1 MRQQYEPS
9 ADRIIALYQQLEDD
23 ILSAVIRRI
32 LKMGYVSEASKHQL
46 EVLQAAGLLYDD
58 IVQLIADRTDACTA
72 QVKALFEDA
81 GVQTVE
87 IDNSLHEAAGALPI
101 DIRQDSSTRQVLEAG
116 YKKTL
121 GTMRN
126 LVSTTATQTQTAFI
140 QTCDRIY
147 MQVSSGAFSY
157 QEAIMNALRA
167 LADTGAEVVYPT
179 KHKDR
184 MDVAV
189 RRCVLTGVSQTAAA
203 VSLRQAEDAGCYLM
217 EITAHSGARPDHA
230 KWQGQLV
237 TITGKDAGK
246 IIDGLRVFTLSEI
259 GYGSGEGFKGW
270 NCRHN
275 WHAYYPGFSTPN
287 YTPEKLKR
295 LDEPCISYNG
305 KLYTEYEVSQMQ
317 RAQERRV
324 RAWKRRCITAQ
335 EGVNSATDE
344 ATRAT
349 AQAEFDRSARYLK
362 NNEAKLKDF
371 CRQTGQDRDRF
382 REQVLGFNRSTAQK
396 AVHAAKKSGLTS
408 GGKDGIINIERP
420 MAAKTFDK
428 AAKYA
433 KEKLNLS
440 IENISELPVEKVNK
454 INNTIWE
461 IYKDV
466 PMIRGSISE
475 ILLEPTSKIASASMI
490 WRENTPKLRL
500 KLSKELFSNLS
511 IKELENNIQSLV
523 ESGWFSPKDGL
534 HGIFKHEATHFAE
547 YIKTLE
553 KYHYQKEAVIKSL
566 DECELAKQIMHTAF
580 VNCGLDESDAVIQNY
595 LGGYACDNPAE
606 FIAEAFS
613 STDNNVLVNEVKR
626 LLSKKWGL

>member
-81 GVQTVE
+81 GVQTVA

-121 GTMRN
+121 GTMQN

-167 LADTGAEVVYPT
+167 LADTGATVSYPT
-179 KHKDR
+179 GHTDR

-270 NCRHN
+270 NCHHN
-275 WHAYYPGFSTPN
+275 WRAYYPGFSTPN
-287 YTPEKLKR
+287 YTPKELKK

-344 ATRAT
+344 ATRAA

-382 REQVLGFNRSTAQK
+382 REQVLGFGRSEAQK
-396 AVHAAKKSGLTS
+396 AVHAAKKTSIDYMARFTPSYSDQKSIKTGTIEMRVKKVSNSKFTMYTDAEVTRKNKAVRFVEKSMEKIQKGLPNDF
-408 GGKDGIINIERP
+408 KIPEIAVVD
-420 MAAKTFDK
+420 FDK
-428 AAKYA
+428 HHINPYAIGGYDKTTGIMYINSKYDT
-433 KEKLNLS
+433 KEKVL
-440 IENISELPVEKVNK
+440 
-454 INNTIWE
+454 
-461 IYKDV
+461 
-466 PMIRGSISE
+466 
-475 ILLEPTSKIASASMI
+475 
-490 WRENTPKLRL
+490 
-500 KLSKELFSNLS
+500 
-511 IKELENNIQSLV
+511 
-523 ESGWFSPKDGL
+523 
-534 HGIFKHEATHFAE
+534 
-547 YIKTLE
+547 
-553 KYHYQKEAVIKSL
+553 
-566 DECELAKQIMHTAF
+566 AF
-580 VNCGLDESDAVIQNY
+580 VNKNKGQFANETEYAPFLHELGHKYYEDCIKKLAISENIGYNESKKKIDRRIFDYIESKHNPDFVLESIS
-595 LGGYACDNPAE
+595 GYASGGE
-606 FIAEAFS
+606 SSGKFTEIIAECFS
-613 STDNNVLVNEVKR
+613 VRGENSVADKILK
-626 LLSKKWGL
+626 LLE

>member
-81 GVQTVE
+81 GVQTVA

-121 GTMRN
+121 GTMQN

-203 VSLRQAEDAGCYLM
+203 VSLQQAENAGCYLM

-275 WHAYYPGFSTPN
+275 WHAYYPGLSTPN
-287 YTPEKLKR
+287 YTPEELKK

-324 RAWKRRCITAQ
+324 RAWKRRCVTAQ
-335 EGVNSATDE
+335 EGVQSATDE

-362 NNEAKLKDF
+362 TNEAKLKDF

-382 REQVLGFNRSTAQK
+382 REQVLGFNKSTTQK
-396 AVHAAKKSGLTS
+396 AVHAAKKNGLTS
-408 GGKDGIINIERP
+408 GGKDGIIKESMNRRNKNIGEFSELKIP
-420 MAAKTFDK
+420 MQKK
-428 AAKYA
+428 AILNVCKKYNVETSGLRFKIQRDEKMLSMPFYGSTDYDDIGRIDLFPNAFTDEEQLIRTIIHEKCHVKQLKKHGKKYA
-433 KEKLNLS
+433 QEHLQEMEKQAYRLESL
-440 IENISELPVEKVNK
+440 
-454 INNTIWE
+454 
-461 IYKDV
+461 YYH
-466 PMIRGSISE
+466 
-475 ILLEPTSKIASASMI
+475 ILK
-490 WRENTPKLRL
+490 
-500 KLSKELFSNLS
+500 
-511 IKELENNIQSLV
+511 
-523 ESGWFSPKDGL
+523 
-534 HGIFKHEATHFAE
+534 
-547 YIKTLE
+547 
-553 KYHYQKEAVIKSL
+553 
-566 DECELAKQIMHTAF
+566 
-580 VNCGLDESDAVIQNY
+580 
-595 LGGYACDNPAE
+595 
-606 FIAEAFS
+606 
-613 STDNNVLVNEVKR
+613 KR
-626 LLSKKWGL
+626 V

>member
-1 MRQQYEPS
+1 MQQQYEPS

-121 GTMRN
+121 GTMQN

-167 LADTGAEVVYPT
+167 LADTGATVSYPT
-179 KHKDR
+179 GHTDR

-189 RRCVLTGVSQTAAA
+189 RRCVLTGASQTAAA

-237 TITGKDAGK
+237 TITGKNAGK

-287 YTPEKLKR
+287 YTPEELKK

-349 AQAEFDRSARYLK
+349 AQAEYSKSAVHLK
-362 NNEAKLKDF
+362 ANEEKLKDF
-371 CRQTGQDRDRF
+371 CKQTGQNRDRF
-382 REQVLGFNRSTAQK
+382 REQVYGFGRSEAQR
-396 AVHAAKKSGLTS
+396 AVQANNSSFRNTMRQKGIKNPPKSLAELEKMKYNNPKEYDLMQSYSKSVDSGMMSPLVGYEKYKEYHKRVEKELIGLTTS
-408 GGKDGIINIERP
+408 NGITIKSQSKHFLERVFGTISDPSHDGVMRTGVELEDVKEALLYGK
-420 MAAKTFDK
+420 
-428 AAKYA
+428 
-433 KEKLNLS
+433 
-440 IENISELPVEKVNK
+440 VEKVK
-454 INNTIWE
+454 IKKKSNGEFDKSQGFYTDKCFVSVNPDKCVLIQV
-461 IYKDV
+461 I
-466 PMIRGSISE
+466 
-475 ILLEPTSKIASASMI
+475 
-490 WRENTPKLRL
+490 PK
-500 KLSKELFSNLS
+500 K
-511 IKELENNIQSLV
+511 
-523 ESGWFSPKDGL
+523 
-534 HGIFKHEATHFAE
+534 
-547 YIKTLE
+547 
-553 KYHYQKEAVIKSL
+553 
-566 DECELAKQIMHTAF
+566 
-580 VNCGLDESDAVIQNY
+580 
-595 LGGYACDNPAE
+595 
-606 FIAEAFS
+606 
-613 STDNNVLVNEVKR
+613 
-626 LLSKKWGL
+626 

>member
-81 GVQTVE
+81 GVQTVA

-121 GTMRN
+121 GTMQN
-126 LVSTTATQTQTAFI
+126 LVSTTATQTQTTFI

-270 NCRHN
+270 NCHHN

-287 YTPEKLKR
+287 YTQEELKK

-335 EGVNSATDE
+335 ESVNSATDE

-362 NNEAKLKDF
+362 TNEAKLKDF

-396 AVHAAKKSGLTS
+396 AVHAAKKSRLTS
-408 GGKDGIINIERP
+408 GGRSGTI
-420 MAAKTFDK
+420 
-428 AAKYA
+428 
-433 KEKLNLS
+433 KEKDMFHTKDDPMREVLGSAEQSHPEELQQFLDYLS
-440 IENISELPVEKVNK
+440 ERKVDVIRRSGNSSMGYQPGLRRGEPGQIVMEDGASYSAWLHEVQHAKDDESEGWGGMATLFDRDKRWKMEYDAYEKEIEFAKSLKRQDIVE
-454 INNTIWE
+454 
-461 IYKDV
+461 
-466 PMIRGSISE
+466 RLE
-475 ILLEPTSKIASASMI
+475 IL
-490 WRENTPKLRL
+490 RENERKAIYG
-500 KLSKELFSNLS
+500 E
-511 IKELENNIQSLV
+511 
-523 ESGWFSPKDGL
+523 
-534 HGIFKHEATHFAE
+534 
-547 YIKTLE
+547 
-553 KYHYQKEAVIKSL
+553 
-566 DECELAKQIMHTAF
+566 
-580 VNCGLDESDAVIQNY
+580 
-595 LGGYACDNPAE
+595 
-606 FIAEAFS
+606 
-613 STDNNVLVNEVKR
+613 
-626 LLSKKWGL
+626 

>member
-81 GVQTVE
+81 GVQTVA

-101 DIRQDSSTRQVLEAG
+101 DIRQDSSPRQVLEAG

-121 GTMRN
+121 GTMQN

-167 LADTGAEVVYPT
+167 LADTGATVSYPT
-179 KHKDR
+179 GHTDR

-259 GYGSGEGFKGW
+259 GYSSGEGFKGW

-287 YTPEKLKR
+287 YTPEELKK

-335 EGVNSATDE
+335 ESVNSATDA

-362 NNEAKLKDF
+362 TNEAKLKDF

-408 GGKDGIINIERP
+408 GGKDGIIKESMNRRNKNIGEFSELKIP
-420 MAAKTFDK
+420 MQKK
-428 AAKYA
+428 AILNVCKKYNVETSGLRFKIQRDEKMLSMPFYGSTDYDDIGRIDLFPNAFTDEEQLIRTIIHEKCHVKQLKKHGKKYA
-433 KEKLNLS
+433 QEHLQEMEKQAYRLESL
-440 IENISELPVEKVNK
+440 
-454 INNTIWE
+454 
-461 IYKDV
+461 YYH
-466 PMIRGSISE
+466 
-475 ILLEPTSKIASASMI
+475 ILK
-490 WRENTPKLRL
+490 
-500 KLSKELFSNLS
+500 
-511 IKELENNIQSLV
+511 
-523 ESGWFSPKDGL
+523 
-534 HGIFKHEATHFAE
+534 
-547 YIKTLE
+547 
-553 KYHYQKEAVIKSL
+553 
-566 DECELAKQIMHTAF
+566 
-580 VNCGLDESDAVIQNY
+580 
-595 LGGYACDNPAE
+595 
-606 FIAEAFS
+606 
-613 STDNNVLVNEVKR
+613 KR
-626 LLSKKWGL
+626 V